1 MRNLHLVVLVASTGL
16 VSCVR
21 YRPAPLDPP
30 GLAAGYRARQLS
42 DGALRQFMT
51 SAAIEVPEDSEWH
64 PRHLSLVAL
73 YFHPELDFAR
83 ASWHEAAAAEITAG
97 ARPPLSADG
106 TVNRAAR
113 PDEGKTT
120 SWSVSLGTAMTLETG
135 GKRGARL
142 ARARAGTLAA
152 RLRLET
158 TAWQVAEDAAR
169 AAMAAVSADGDLKS
183 AEVEQSTLDRV
194 LALLRARYAQG
205 AASLTEVARAEG
217 DLQAATVSVL
227 SAERERTAARAEVAR
242 AVGLPV
248 AEVDSLSI
256 GFETASHCAILDSVA
271 VPALE
276 RRALLTRADVGT
288 ELAAYAEAEGELR
301 IAVAEQYPDLSLG
314 PGIGWEQ
321 GIGRWS
327 LGLGL
332 SKIVLN
338 RNRGPI
344 AEAEARREGAAVRFA
359 EVQQNALREV
369 ASGAAE
375 CQGARVEEAQADTLF
390 RGAARRLALA
400 QAAYQRGETGE
411 TEVAFAQLGLVRAQ
425 HTRDLATRRLAA
437 AQLGLERAVGAW
449 LGASAPHWP
458 DLTQPARPTIPD
470 P

>member
-1 MRNLHLVVLVASTGL
+1 M
-16 VSCVR
+16 R
-21 YRPAPLDPP
+21 YRAAPLDPP
-30 GLAAGYRARQLS
+30 GLAAGYGARQLS
-42 DGALRQFMT
+42 DSALRRFLT
-51 SAAIEVPEDSEWH
+51 NSGIGVPDSEWH
-64 PRHLSLVAL
+64 PRHLSLAAL
-73 YFHPELDFAR
+73 YFHPELDVAR
-83 ASWHEAAAAEITAG
+83 ANWHEAAAAEITAG
-97 ARPPLSADG
+97 ARPPLATDAS
-106 TVNRAAR
+106 VNRAAR
-113 PDEGKTT
+113 PDEGKSTT
-120 SWSVSLGTAMTLETG
+120 WSVSLGTAVTLETG

-142 ARARAGTLAA
+142 ARARAATLAA

-158 TAWQVAEDAAR
+158 VAWQVAEDAANAGLN
-169 AAMAAVSADGDLKS
+169 AASADRDLRS
-183 AEVEQSTLDRV
+183 AEGERATLERV

-217 DLQAATVSVL
+217 DLQAATVGVL
-227 SAERERTAARAEVAR
+227 SAQRERTAVRAELAR

-248 AEVDSLSI
+248 AQVDSLAI
-256 GFETASHCAILDSVA
+256 EVETASTCTVLDSVA

-276 RRALLTRADVGT
+276 RRALRTRADVGMQ
-288 ELAAYAEAEGELR
+288 LATYAEAEGELR
-301 IAVAEQYPDLSLG
+301 IAVAEQYPDVSLG

-332 SKIVLN
+332 SKILLN

-344 AEAEARREGAAVRFA
+344 GEAAARREGAALRFA

-375 CQGARVEEAQADTLF
+375 CQGARLEAAQADTLF

-400 QAAYQRGETGE
+400 RAAYERGETGE
-411 TEVAFAQLGLVRAQ
+411 TEVAFAQLGLVRTQ

-437 AQLGLERAVGAW
+437 AHLGLERAVGGW
-449 LGASAPHWP
+449 LGASVPQWP
-458 DLTQPARPTIPD
+458 DLTQPARPTVPD